1 MAHRPQVGAFI
12 ELQSGKLK
20 EPTGAGGATPAGMT
34 WDATPKLSGM
44 ATPTP
49 KRQRSRWD
57 ETPAIM
63 GSATPLP
70 GATPAVAYTPGV
82 THVGGTDE
90 ELDAM
95 FPQEG
100 YEILEPPASYVP
112 IRTPARKFLIT
123 PTPLVTPLYQIPEEN
138 RRQHFDVPKEVPG
151 GGVVPR

>member
-1 MAHRPQVGAFI
+1 MR
-12 ELQSGKLK
+12 S
-20 EPTGAGGATPAGMT
+20 GATPAGMT

-82 THVGGTDE
+82 THVG
-90 ELDAM
+90 
-95 FPQEG
+95 EG